1 MSEWVSECEYVGVG
15 GCYVWVYKCKE
26 MHEISVL
33 VNFEQ
38 HTIVCTSKL
47 AVGFKLDVIR
57 YDGAS
62 DNIK

>member
-1 MSEWVSECEYVGVG
+1 
-15 GCYVWVYKCKE
+15 
-26 MHEISVL
+26 MHTIVCWSKTARFEQHKISVLVKIEQHKISVL

-47 AVGFKLDVIR
+47 AVDFKLDVIR
-57 YDGAS
+57 NDGAS